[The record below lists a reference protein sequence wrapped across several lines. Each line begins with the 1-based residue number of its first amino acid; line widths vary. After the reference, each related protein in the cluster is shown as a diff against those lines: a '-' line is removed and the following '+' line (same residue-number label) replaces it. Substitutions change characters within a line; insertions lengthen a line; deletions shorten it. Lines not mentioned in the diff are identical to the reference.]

1 MPLHEIVHVDLP
13 REPSHLELQQL
24 DQGEDEAL
32 FVFKVEVVEDGHNA
46 GRPVLLKAGSK
57 EEVNAWVDT
66 IRRCAREALERIEAQ
81 HDLGPLAKERRAARQ
96 FYQQQS
102 VQSAFGAVIMLAF
115 LIAMI
120 EAECGLTCTPE
131 TKVVLKVFEII
142 FTIIFTIEL
151 GINLFGNWFRPF
163 FADPW
168 NGFDLF
174 VVLISILGLS
184 SEDFPGLGSLRLLR
198 VFKLVRLVKQ
208 HCPALHVL
216 LLALATSTVPVLYSF
231 VILLVVQSIY
241 AIVCTQFFADEHDE
255 FFGTFTRSLFS
266 LFQMATGDS
275 WSSVIVRTLMAGQ
288 TVEILNPNP

>member
-1 MPLHEIVHVDLP
+1 VPLHEIVHVASQSDK
-13 REPSHLELQQL
+13 QI
-24 DQGEDEAL
+24 DEDEDEGPY
-32 FVFKVEVVEDGHNA
+32 VFKVEVVEDGHNA
-46 GRPVLLKAGSK
+46 GRPVLLKAASR
-57 EEVNAWVDT
+57 EEFNQWVDT
-66 IRRCAREALERIEAQ
+66 IRRCAREALDRIEAE
-81 HDLGPLAKERRAARQ
+81 HDVGPLAKERRGARQ
-96 FYQQQS
+96 FYQLQS

-131 TKVVLKVFEII
+131 TVVVLKVFEIV
-142 FTIIFTIEL
+142 FTTIFTIEL
-151 GINLFGNWFRPF
+151 GINMFGNWFWHF
-163 FADPW
+163 LNDPW
-168 NGFDLF
+168 NLFDLF
-174 VVLISILGLS
+174 VVIISIVGLS
-184 SEDFPGLGSLRLLR
+184 SENFPGLGSLRLLR

-241 AIVCTQFFADEHDE
+241 AIICTQFFADEHDE
-255 FFGTFTRSLFS
+255 FFGTFSRSIFS

-288 TVEILNPNP
+288 SVSLWRLI